1 MVIDGRAF
9 KLSLTEEEVNKIN
22 LDELSLVKHTTEPN
36 NKPTLD
42 EEKLKLKESLLV
54 RKPIK
59 KIA

>member
-9 KLSLTEEEVNKIN
+9 KLSLTEEEENKIN
-22 LDELSLVKHTTEPN
+22 LDELSLVKHTTEPH